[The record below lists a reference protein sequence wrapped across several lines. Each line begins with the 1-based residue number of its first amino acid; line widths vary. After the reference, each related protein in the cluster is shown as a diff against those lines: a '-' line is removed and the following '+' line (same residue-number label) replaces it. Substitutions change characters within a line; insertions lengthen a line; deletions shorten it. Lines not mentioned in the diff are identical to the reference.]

1 MSGAIPQHNDRPTT
15 RRTRLSVSGWL
26 GAIVL
31 ITMAALCFGSLRWT
45 LAPASPGEPA
55 RFKAENLQATRAA
68 PSWLEPEPATRTD
81 ERPSSRSWLGT
92 DALGRDLLTRCLLG
106 GAVSLSVGLAA
117 ALIAIVIGTTWGMIA
132 GFVGGRVDAI
142 MMRIVDV
149 LYGLP
154 YILLVVLLAVA
165 ADAIGDARLRRLEQ
179 SAQAQRQTLM
189 AQAPADAS
197 AETLASLTMQ
207 AASRFPSP
215 SETSRAT
222 INLITL
228 LVAIGGVSWLTM
240 ARVVRGQTLS
250 LRAQPFV
257 QAAEA
262 LGASTPRI
270 LRVHILP
277 NLLAPVI
284 VYATLTIPQ
293 AILQESFLSFLG
305 IGVRPPIPSWGSL
318 AADGLPELNPV
329 RSRWWLLL
337 FPCLLLASTLLSL
350 NFLGEALRDAFDPRS
365 SRASSR

>member
-1 MSGAIPQHNDRPTT
+1 MV
-15 RRTRLSVSGWL
+15 L
-26 GAIVL
+26 IVL
-31 ITMAALCFGSLRWT
+31 AALCFGSLRWT
-45 LAPASPGEPA
+45 LAPAGPGEPP
-55 RFKAENLQATRAA
+55 RYKAEDFSSARQPPFWIPSEIASETATKPRRAA
-68 PSWLEPEPATRTD
+68 
-81 ERPSSRSWLGT
+81 WLGA

-106 GAVSLSVGLAA
+106 GAVSLSVGFAA
-117 ALIAIVIGTTWGMIA
+117 ALIAIVIGTAWGMIA
-132 GFVGGRVDAI
+132 GFVGGRVDAL

-165 ADAIGDARLRRLEQ
+165 ADAIGDARLQRNERLAQ
-179 SAQAQRQTLM
+179 SQRTAYI
-189 AQAPADAS
+189 AQAPPDS
-197 AETLASLTMQ
+197 SPESLVARTTE
-207 AASRFPSP
+207 AAIRFPSP

-222 INLITL
+222 INLVTL

-240 ARVVRGQTLS
+240 ARVVRGQTMS

-277 NLLAPVI
+277 NLMAPVI

-318 AADGLPELNPV
+318 AAEGLPELNPV

-337 FPCLLLASTLLSL
+337 FPCALLASTLLAL
-350 NFLGEALRDAFDPRS
+350 NFLGEALRDAFDPRA
-365 SRASSR
+365 SRARNA